1 MVQANAQMEELVTFE
16 AYMARYESQNIYFSK
31 LADFATCGRVS
42 AVTRQTAINL
52 AIAKAKALKKIG

>member
-1 MVQANAQMEELVTFE
+1 MEELVTFE